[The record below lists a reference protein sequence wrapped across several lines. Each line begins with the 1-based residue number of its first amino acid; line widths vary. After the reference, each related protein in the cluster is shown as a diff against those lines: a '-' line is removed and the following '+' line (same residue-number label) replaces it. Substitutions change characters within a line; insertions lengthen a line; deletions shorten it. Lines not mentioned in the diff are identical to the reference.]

1 MTAIIAKIS
10 AALALLAV
18 LFFAEQYIEGRGYD
32 RAVAENE
39 AAINKQKVAAVGL
52 LLSETQ
58 RANKAERA
66 LQTFKNNQEQ
76 KDAANQKTIAD
87 LSDRLRRL
95 ADPVGRLRD
104 PNAPGCG
111 RGGDSTP
118 SAATSASG
126 DRSADQPEAGG
137 LLSAELGGLLQRIT
151 READDIN
158 AAYASCRAD
167 VYAVRSKP

>member
-1 MTAIIAKIS
+1 MTSIIAKIA
-10 AALALLAV
+10 AALALLTM

-52 LLSETQ
+52 LLSEIQ

-66 LQTFKNNQEQ
+66 LQAFKNNQEQ
-76 KDAANQKTIAD
+76 KDATNQKTIAD
-87 LSDRLRRL
+87 LSERLRRL

-111 RGGDSTP
+111 NGGGSP
-118 SAATSASG
+118 PGEVAPAPG
-126 DRSADQPEAGG
+126 DRPADQPEAGG

-167 VYAVRSKP
+167 AFAVRSKP